1 VGVVRIN
8 YNKMKYNFKTKQ
20 FSEIEILSKKLS
32 IAGSDKDIAWET
44 LKLKTEQ
51 LASVFKEI
59 GIPKGH
65 PIIIYGHK
73 EYLFPLAILA
83 CIHSNTTYIPIDK
96 IYPIERIKKI
106 VEITGSQIIINC
118 SNEVLDIEFAVNI
131 DSAFTPIFN
140 FNPDYSN
147 KIYENLD
154 DPLQY
159 IMFTSGST
167 GEPKGV
173 QITQNS
179 ILTFLDWANKDFGF
193 SADDVF
199 MNQAPFTFDVSLCD
213 ILNSFSLGGT
223 LVLTSSE
230 IVKNQEVFFNRLIFY
245 NCSVWTS
252 TPSFAYLFLR
262 NPDFN
267 SENIPSIK
275 TFFFMGEDL
284 PNRTCNILKKSFKNT
299 RILNAYGPTEA
310 TIVTTLVEITDAI
323 IEQYPILPIGFP
335 MPECKILIKKINS
348 EDKEGELVIVGN
360 HVSVGYFKNKEL
372 NAQKF
377 FVHNE
382 KRAFRT
388 GDIAYYENDMVF
400 CVGRNDDQVKMHGF
414 RIELNEINNVICKNE
429 LISDAVTIALKRNSE
444 VKKIVSFVILK
455 DLIEREILFKLLHAF
470 LSQSLPYYM
479 IPGDIVVL
487 TSFPYS
493 SSHKIDKN
501 KLVDN
506 YLKQQFNNT

>member
-1 VGVVRIN
+1 
-8 YNKMKYNFKTKQ
+8 MKYNFKTKQ
-20 FSEIEILSKKLS
+20 FTEIDVLSKKLS
-32 IAGSDKDIAWET
+32 IAGSDKDIDWET

-51 LASVFKEI
+51 LTAVIHKI
-59 GIPKGH
+59 DIPKGH
-65 PIIIYGHK
+65 PVIIYGHK
-73 EYLFPLAILA
+73 EYLFPIAILA

-106 VEITGSQIIINC
+106 IEITGSQIIINC
-118 SNEVLDIEFAVNI
+118 SNEILDIKFSVNI
-131 DSAFTPIFN
+131 DSTLNLIFN
-140 FNPDYSN
+140 FNPDYSK
-147 KIYENLD
+147 KIHETIED
-154 DPLQY
+154 HLQY

-193 SADDVF
+193 TAEDVF
-199 MNQAPFTFDVSLCD
+199 MNQAPFSFDVSLCD

-230 IVKNQEVFFNRLIFY
+230 IVKDKEVFFNRLISY

-262 NPDFN
+262 HSDFN
-267 SENIPSIK
+267 SGNIPSIK

-284 PNRTCNILKKSFKNT
+284 PNRTCNILKKSFKNA

-310 TIVTTLVEITDAI
+310 TIITTLVEITDAI
-323 IEQYPILPIGFP
+323 INQYPVLPIGYP

-348 EDKEGELVIVGN
+348 EDKEGELVIVGD
-360 HVSVGYFKNKEL
+360 HVSIGYFNNNDFNK
-372 NAQKF
+372 QKF
-377 FVHNE
+377 FIHE
-382 KRAFRT
+382 GKRAFRT
-388 GDIAYYENDMVF
+388 GDLAYYENDMVF
-400 CVGRNDDQVKMHGF
+400 CIGRNDDQVKMHGF
-414 RIELNEINNVICKNE
+414 RIELNEISNIICENE
-429 LISDAVTIALKRNSE
+429 LILDAVTIALKRNTE
-444 VKKIVSFVILK
+444 VKKIISFVILK
-455 DLIEREILFKLLHAF
+455 DFIEREILFEQLDVF
-470 LSQSLPYYM
+470 LNRTLPYYM
-479 IPGDIVVL
+479 IPGDIVVVK
-487 TSFPYS
+487 SFPYN